1 MNDSGHDDRR
11 PDDDA
16 LMAMVAR
23 MLARVDPPPPTLP
36 GEALLTWRSLDA
48 DLAELLGDDAALGP
62 RFCS

>member
-1 MNDSGHDDRR
+1 MSDSGPDGRR

-16 LMAMVAR
+16 LMAMLAGV
-23 MLARVDPPPPTLP
+23 LARVDPPPPTLL